1 MLSRTYVLK
10 CGLTKFANNS
20 LLVNNKFLRG
30 RRNLSFREFGRIR
43 VEKNVIPDF
52 RIVPLIYFKSVFS

>member
-1 MLSRTYVLK
+1 MLSRTYVFK
-10 CGLTKFANNS
+10 RDLTKFANNS
-20 LLVNNKFLRG
+20 LLVKNKFLRG

-43 VEKNVIPDF
+43 VEKNVIPAF